1 MRLIKRQTV
10 FLSKLHELS
19 DAIVPVHT
27 GETMCGI
34 VGYIGE
40 KNATG
45 IPVPNDVIIAFN
57 AGKRP
62 KVKVTINE
70 YLSNNRCS
78 HGWCIYPPL

>member
-1 MRLIKRQTV
+1 MLEDRVKKTFQTV
-10 FLSKLHELS
+10 IFK
-19 DAIVPVHT
+19 DK
-27 GETMCGI
+27 
-34 VGYIGE
+34 E

-70 YLSNNRCS
+70 
-78 HGWCIYPPL
+78 